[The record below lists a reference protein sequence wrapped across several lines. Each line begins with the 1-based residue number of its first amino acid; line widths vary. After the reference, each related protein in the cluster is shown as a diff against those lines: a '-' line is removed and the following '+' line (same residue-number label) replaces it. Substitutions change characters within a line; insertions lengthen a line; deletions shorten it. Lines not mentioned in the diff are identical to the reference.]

1 MKLVLLPGMDG
12 TGELFSDLQNR
23 LPRRSNPVVIKYP
36 STEKLSLYE
45 LAELVQNCF
54 PIDEN
59 FVLIA
64 ESFSVP
70 VALICAAKNPANLKA
85 LVLCAGFATSPIK
98 GVSRYIARLLAP
110 FVLKISL
117 PKMVFKIWLIG
128 KNSDAVLLSKIKN
141 VVSSMKKSVLIDRVE
156 SVFNCDVRKEIGEI
170 KIPILYIR
178 AKNDRLISKSCYEE
192 IKLANSNVKLS
203 ELDGP
208 HFILQKEP
216 NKSAKIILEFIED
229 VC

>member
-23 LPRRSNPVVIKYP
+23 LSTESNPVVIKYP
-36 STEKLSLYE
+36 SNEKLSFYE
-45 LAELVQNCF
+45 LAELVHNCF
-54 PIDEN
+54 PIDEK

-70 VALICAAKNPANLKA
+70 IALICAAKNPANLKA

-98 GVSRYIARLLAP
+98 GASRYIGRLLAP
-110 FVLKISL
+110 IVLKLSL
-117 PKMVFKIWLIG
+117 SKMVIKIWFIG
-128 KNSDAVLLSKIKN
+128 KNTDAGLLSKIKN
-141 VVSSMKKSVLIDRVE
+141 VVSSMKKNVLIDRVK
-156 SVFNCDVRKEIGEI
+156 SVLNCDVMKEIGEI

-178 AKNDRLISKSCYEE
+178 AKDDRLVSKSCYEE
-192 IKLANSNVKLS
+192 IQLANSNVELL

-208 HFILQKEP
+208 HLILQKEP
-216 NKSAKIILEFIED
+216 IKSAKIILKFMETI
-229 VC
+229 